1 MRGLYREK
9 PGKEYEEHE
18 EHEEHREFERI
29 HCFRAELRDSRKTEI
44 ER

>member
-18 EHEEHREFERI
+18 EHREFERI
-29 HCFRAELRDSRKTEI
+29 HCFRAEMRDSRKTEI

>member
-1 MRGLYREK
+1 MRGLYKEK
-9 PGKEYEEHE
+9 PGKEYE

-29 HCFRAELRDSRKTEI
+29 HCFRAELRDARKTEI